1 MLQTVASP
9 IRQPE
14 NANGEEELIFFSAEE
29 LTLSDIEMLQA
40 EASPKRVNGENEDGE
55 DDAANWGLTVI
66 EEVASPIRQPENAND
81 EEELIFFSAEE
92 LTLSDIEMLQAVAS
106 PKTVNDENKDGEDDA
121 TNWELTVIEEGD
133 IDFHIEDRSPSHISI
148 ISSCDDD
155 DDDDADGDDD
165 VFTESYA
172 CVRCGADLGEFNP
185 RQLCRKSYCEITDY

>member
-1 MLQTVASP
+1 MDDLMTNYDEGTWSDIEMLQTVASP

-40 EASPKRVNGENEDGE
+40 
-55 DDAANWGLTVI
+55 
-66 EEVASPIRQPENAND
+66 
-81 EEELIFFSAEE
+81 
-92 LTLSDIEMLQAVAS
+92 VAS
-106 PKTVNDENKDGEDDA
+106 PKTVNNENEDGEDDA

-155 DDDDADGDDD
+155 DDEGVDDDDADGDDD

-172 CVRCGADLGEFNP
+172 CVRCGTDLGEFNP
-185 RQLCRKSYCEITDY
+185 RQLCRKTYCKITDY

>member
-1 MLQTVASP
+1 MDDLMTNYDEGTWSDIEMLQTVASP

-40 EASPKRVNGENEDGE
+40 
-55 DDAANWGLTVI
+55 
-66 EEVASPIRQPENAND
+66 
-81 EEELIFFSAEE
+81 
-92 LTLSDIEMLQAVAS
+92 VAS
-106 PKTVNDENKDGEDDA
+106 PKTVNDENKDGEEDDA

-155 DDDDADGDDD
+155 DDEGVDDGDEDD
-165 VFTESYA
+165 E
-172 CVRCGADLGEFNP
+172 DDGEDDDDTKN
-185 RQLCRKSYCEITDY
+185 L